1 MYDGED
7 CTVTLRCDN
16 SVMKDVVDRFGEGV
30 KTTPLDN
37 FSFLAEVEVSVSQTF
52 FAWVFAFAGK
62 IKIIEPQ
69 KVKTDF
75 QKQLKSFQ
83 S

>member
-1 MYDGED
+1 MYDGGD

-16 SVMKDVVDRFGEGV
+16 SVMKDVIDRFGEGV
-30 KTTPLDN
+30 KTIPLDDM
-37 FSFLAEVEVSVSQTF
+37 SFLAEVDVSVSQTF

-62 IKIIEPQ
+62 IKIVEPQ
-69 KVKTDF
+69 KVKSDF
-75 QKQLKSFQ
+75 QEQLKSFQ